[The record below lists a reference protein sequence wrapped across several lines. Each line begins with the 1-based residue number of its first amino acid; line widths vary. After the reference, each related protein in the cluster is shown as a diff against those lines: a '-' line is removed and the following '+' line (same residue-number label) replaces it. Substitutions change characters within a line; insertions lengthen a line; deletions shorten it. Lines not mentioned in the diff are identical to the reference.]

1 MGARV
6 RTAALWVPPLQERDS
21 SSNRIRKLQG
31 QEPTMGQGTPDQR
44 PFPRGP
50 QQRHKSYRTEQ
61 APGWLFTSQEQP
73 KSTKSQTKSVKFII
87 TWNVIRKIK
96 TSWEAWQI
104 ALSVLH
110 LENYVFLLQIIFL
123 QDRRLINV
131 AHVERV

>member
-6 RTAALWVPPLQERDS
+6 RTAALW
-21 SSNRIRKLQG
+21 
-31 QEPTMGQGTPDQR
+31 
-44 PFPRGP
+44 
-50 QQRHKSYRTEQ
+50 
-61 APGWLFTSQEQP
+61 
-73 KSTKSQTKSVKFII
+73 TKSVKFII